1 MNDGFDKPRTPLV
14 ARGSLSVDGKADVVT
29 GVLIVLF
36 CILGITIGDLF
47 TWFAVV
53 LGFVM
58 IYSGLTGKRLMSI
71 AIRNFD
77 RKRV

>member
-1 MNDGFDKPRTPLV
+1 MNDDFQKPKTPFV
-14 ARGSLSVDGKADVVT
+14 APGNLPIDSKADVVT

-36 CILGITIGDLF
+36 CILGIMIADLF
-47 TWFAVV
+47 VWFAVV

-71 AIRNFD
+71 AVRNFS

>member
-1 MNDGFDKPRTPLV
+1 MNDGFDKPKTPFV
-14 ARGSLSVDGKADVVT
+14 ARGTLSVDGKADVVM

-36 CILGITIGDLF
+36 CILGIMIGDIF
-47 TWFAVV
+47 TWLAVV
-53 LGFVM
+53 LGFVL

-71 AIRNFD
+71 AVRNFD